1 MIAYRAVLRIVG
13 ASMLVGGLAV
23 HAAQP
28 AFAQDNKARAAALDV
43 QARKAFAEGSF
54 ADAAQHFRDAYEA
67 VPHPS
72 TKYNEG
78 MAWDKANDG
87 PRAADA
93 YAQALASSGL
103 DDARTT
109 AARERLAELERTL
122 AILSISA
129 PEGGTASVAHVRDGL
144 IPLRIH
150 LTPGGYDVR
159 VRELDGRTVVRKVE
173 APAGKVVELV
183 VEVTTVEAPERPD
196 ESGPRPEPKEVSVD
210 TSGGSS
216 STWGWVAL
224 GGAGAFSL
232 GAGYL
237 GLRTL
242 SSLDD
247 YEASGYRDADARDET
262 KRFKTWTNVAWG
274 AAALSGTVGVVLLL
288 TDGGSKEP
296 DTQARASA
304 HVRLA
309 PGAILAGCTF

>member
-1 MIAYRAVLRIVG
+1 
-13 ASMLVGGLAV
+13 
-23 HAAQP
+23 
-28 AFAQDNKARAAALDV
+28 
-43 QARKAFAEGSF
+43 
-54 ADAAQHFRDAYEA
+54 
-67 VPHPS
+67 
-72 TKYNEG
+72 
-78 MAWDKANDG
+78 
-87 PRAADA
+87 
-93 YAQALASSGL
+93 
-103 DDARTT
+103 
-109 AARERLAELERTL
+109 
-122 AILSISA
+122 
-129 PEGGTASVAHVRDGL
+129 
-144 IPLRIH
+144 
-150 LTPGGYDVR
+150 
-159 VRELDGRTVVRKVE
+159 
-173 APAGKVVELV
+173 
-183 VEVTTVEAPERPD
+183 
-196 ESGPRPEPKEVSVD
+196 
-210 TSGGSS
+210 
-216 STWGWVAL
+216 VAL